1 MHIIKINATNDLNLL
16 KCLQK
21 TETHNK
27 QRQTHTREKGRE
39 RGRENA
45 EINTIKVNDNA

>member
-1 MHIIKINATNDLNLL
+1 MRIIKINATNDLNLL

-21 TETHNK
+21 TQIHIK
-27 QRQTHTREKGRE
+27 QSQTHTGESEKE
-39 RGRENA
+39 RENA